1 MISEYTMIQ
10 GNEEQRDRWLAELTE
25 AGIAEGQIR
34 ERHTLISR
42 MRAFGLSVGDI
53 AEITGLPAEEVCN
66 QLESTI
72 ESLLLW
78 EKVKRWKAEVKADAY
93 AEGNLEG
100 QRTFLWRMKESGI
113 SVSRIAEITGLPE
126 EEICSLIQSVPG
138 DNAIQEKLQEWIA
151 DLKADG
157 YWKGYSDGYSEMQQ
171 KERRTLLL
179 KMKASGMSTS
189 ELAGITWLREEEIRN
204 LVSG

>member
-1 MISEYTMIQ
+1 MISEDTTIQ
-10 GNEEQRDRWLAELTE
+10 GKEEQRDRWLAELTE
-25 AGIAEGQIR
+25 VGIAEGQIR

-42 MRAFGLSVGDI
+42 MRAFGLSVSDI

-100 QRTFLWRMKESGI
+100 QRTLLRQMKAFGI
-113 SVSRIAEITGLPE
+113 SVGRIAEITRLPE
-126 EEICSLIQSVPG
+126 EEICNLIQSTPG
-138 DNAIQEKLQEWIA
+138 DTVIQGKVKGWIA
-151 DLKADG
+151 DLKANG
-157 YWKGYSDGYSEMQQ
+157 HAKGYSDGYSEMQQ

-179 KMKASGMSTS
+179 KMKAYGMSNS